1 MEKINVKELNDNVF
15 ETIGKEWMLVCA
27 GNKDHFNMM
36 TASWGCLGWLWN
48 KPVAVVFI
56 RPERFTHGI
65 IEENEFMTLSFL
77 GNSEEARKI
86 YSFCGSKSGR
96 DLDKVKETGLIPVET
111 DNGCIG
117 FECRGGGP
125 VKRRRSRRVL
135 QIERP
140 AQQPGAPGAE
150 RQRCPNRQHPGRKS
164 TPAHRRRGPPA
175 QSLHG
180 THPLCTQILCAFFA
194 FYEVFFK
201 NHLQLCK
208 KYDRITCTVMGN

>member
-86 YSFCGSKSGR
+86 YNFCGSKSGR

-111 DNGCIG
+111 DNGITAIQMDIKIKGINEEILTRALAQAREGRLFILGKMLETLPAPRAELSPYAPRILQFTINPDKIREVIG
-117 FECRGGGP
+117 TGGDT
-125 VKRRRSRRVL
+125 
-135 QIERP
+135 
-140 AQQPGAPGAE
+140 
-150 RQRCPNRQHPGRKS
+150 S
-164 TPAHRRRGPPA
+164 TTR
-175 QSLHG
+175 
-180 THPLCTQILCAFFA
+180 
-194 FYEVFFK
+194 
-201 NHLQLCK
+201 
-208 KYDRITCTVMGN
+208 